1 MKRKWVRFGLAGILL
16 LSVVGFLIW
25 ASSPL
30 GPMPEAISAL
40 DGDGAVEVFSM
51 PDMVVFIPRQ
61 LQPKTG
67 LIFYPGG
74 RVDYRSYAPV
84 LKRIAEAGYFVAL
97 PRMPLSLAVLD
108 ADRAGKIIAAY
119 PQIENWAVGGHSL
132 GGAMAARYVYENL
145 GWGYGLVLWASYPA
159 ASNDLSEEE
168 IPVLSIYGTRDM
180 AGDKLVKNQA
190 LLPDSTRWVVIEGG
204 NHAQF
209 GDYGPQPGDPTAEIS
224 VQQQQGITVEATV
237 DFLKALENG
246 D

>member
-1 MKRKWVRFGLAGILL
+1 M
-16 LSVVGFLIW
+16 
-25 ASSPL
+25 
-30 GPMPEAISAL
+30 
-40 DGDGAVEVFSM
+40 
-51 PDMVVFIPRQ
+51 
-61 LQPKTG
+61 
-67 LIFYPGG
+67 
-74 RVDYRSYAPV
+74 DYRSYAPV

-97 PRMPLSLAVLD
+97 PRMPLSLAFLD

-119 PQIENWAVGGHSL
+119 PQIENWAIGGHSL

-145 GWGYGLVLWASYPA
+145 GRGYGLVLWASYPA
-159 ASNDLSEEE
+159 ASNDLSGEE

-209 GDYGPQPGDPTAEIS
+209 GDYGPQPGDPAAEIS
-224 VQQQQGITVEATV
+224 AQQQQEITVEATV